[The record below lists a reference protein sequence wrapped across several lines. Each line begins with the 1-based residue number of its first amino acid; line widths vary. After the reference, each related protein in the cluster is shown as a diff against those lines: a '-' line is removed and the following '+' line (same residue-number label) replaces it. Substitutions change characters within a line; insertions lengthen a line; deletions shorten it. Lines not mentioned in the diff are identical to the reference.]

1 MFVLIRVVLIF
12 FLFEQNS
19 FTLLTTTTTTTTT
32 TALAFPTTHRRRQQ
46 CAIFGHY
53 SNSIPACHRRT
64 IRLQLVSD
72 TKVEDIT
79 NGSAETVSNN
89 DNNNGTVNGKLP
101 LPSNTQDGSS
111 AIETS
116 ISSPKS
122 ENRIV
127 REESYWCYWS
137 TAYELTQAGTVGV
150 LTGFLVAIFKLSIEA
165 VRSLCYEQDI
175 LVPYPALIALVP
187 ALGGV
192 IVGLLYVA
200 GGGAFPPGLKGTAEQ
215 VMQEENE
222 NKSLMDSFKE
232 QANFARKSSAAVATL
247 GTGAS
252 LGPEGPCVEIGLNVA
267 KACTSFNR
275 PVPSRE
281 AGSNSGNFI
290 LSILDQ
296 GNDEQLDKNSGS
308 NNQLQNGWNRVLLSA
323 GAAAGVAAG
332 FNAPIAGVFFALEIM
347 QNTFLA
353 IDEDAANSGN
363 QMDSNVMKS
372 FSSTTSITPILIAA
386 VLSALVSQS
395 LLGNHLVLTLSQF
408 TLETPLVELPLYL
421 LLGAMSGVVAFVFTY
436 TAKLSKQFF
445 NGDLGSDAVRGTMSS
460 IPNAVKP
467 AIGGLICGIVGIA
480 YPQILFFGY
489 ETLNSLLRYGGLPLE
504 LVLTLLFAKIALTA
518 ISAGSGLVGGT
529 FAPSLFLGA
538 MLGAAFHE
546 GAVYSLD
553 TMMDVLSPEFSA
565 TFASTNLQI
574 AGVPAY
580 AMVGAASVLAALFRA
595 PLTASLLLFEV
606 TRNYDVILPLMAS
619 AGIGS
624 IVGDILEDQFENRD
638 KMSRRDKDPVS
649 WGDLSD
655 KVVAKLKSQLGMESN
670 DDAAASASY
679 DANSS
684 KSE

>member
-1 MFVLIRVVLIF
+1 MAGTMYVLVRVTV
-12 FLFEQNS
+12 FLFLSEQLS
-19 FTLLTTTTTTTTT
+19 ITPFTI
-32 TALAFPTTHRRRQQ
+32 AFTFQTQRRRQQ
-46 CAIFGHY
+46 CAIFGH
-53 SNSIPACHRRT
+53 SAIPACSGI
-64 IRLQLVSD
+64 IRLQASD
-72 TKVEDIT
+72 TEVEDVT
-79 NGSAETVSNN
+79 NGSAKKDVNVD
-89 DNNNGTVNGKLP
+89 DNILP
-101 LPSNTQDGSS
+101 VASKAVA

-116 ISSPKS
+116 TSSPKS
-122 ENRIV
+122 DDV
-127 REESYWCYWS
+127 SEEPYWCYWS
-137 TAYELTQAGTVGV
+137 TAYELAQAGTVGI

-165 VRSLCYEQDI
+165 VRRLCYEQDI
-175 LVPYPALIALVP
+175 LVPYPALIALIP

-192 IVGLLYVA
+192 VVGLLYVA
-200 GGGAFPPGLKGTAEQ
+200 GGGAFPPGLRGTVEQ
-215 VMQEENE
+215 VMDEEND
-222 NKSLMDSFKE
+222 NKTAMDSFKD
-232 QANFARKSSAAVATL
+232 QVNFARKSSAAVATL
-247 GTGAS
+247 GTGVS

-267 KACTSFNR
+267 KACGYFNR

-281 AGSNSGNFI
+281 AGSSSSNFI
-290 LSILDQ
+290 WSILAQQDL
-296 GNDEQLDKNSGS
+296 DENSDS
-308 NNQLQNGWNRVLLSA
+308 NKLLQKGWNRILLSA

-353 IDEDAANSGN
+353 IDEDPANSGN
-363 QMDSNVMKS
+363 EMVSNVLKS
-372 FSSTTSITPILIAA
+372 FSSTTSITPILIAS
-386 VLSALVSQS
+386 VLSALISQS

-421 LLGAMSGVVAFVFTY
+421 LLGAMSGVVAFVFSY
-436 TAKLSKQFF
+436 SAKLSKQFF
-445 NGDLGSDAVRGTMSS
+445 NGDLGSDSVKGTMSS

-480 YPQILFFGY
+480 FPQILFFGY

-504 LVLTLLFAKIALTA
+504 LVLSLLIVKIALTA

-546 GAVYSLD
+546 GAVFSLD
-553 TMMDVLSPEFSA
+553 TVMDVLSPELSA
-565 TFASTNLQI
+565 TFATTNLQI

-638 KMSRRDKDPVS
+638 KMSRRDKDTVS
-649 WGDLSD
+649 WGALSD
-655 KVVAKLKSQLGMESN
+655 KVVAKLKSQFGMENDATYDTDSSN
-670 DDAAASASY
+670 
-679 DANSS
+679 
-684 KSE
+684 SE